1 MSKSKAKTLADAEA
15 AIRNGGK
22 KSAPAPEPTEPAT
35 EQEQAADGSNNLSFG
50 DLADGGSAKKV
61 LTGAVP
67 MSDLSVQEG
76 FNPRN
81 SLGVLDE
88 LVASIKAEGLL
99 SSLVVR
105 PSTPEEATTP
115 YIIVAGHRRF
125 AALVQIAYNKLVPV
139 IIRADLAGDP
149 LRAKA
154 VSVAENSEDGR
165 VNLNSIEI
173 GRVAAELVAGGW
185 SVDKIAKGLAV
196 HPQKVRRALKIVE
209 LPADVQS
216 LVSSDKLAA
225 NAALEYAK
233 LDDNTRAA
241 VSAELHHGMTI
252 DDIKSLRKKAEIKAA
267 NEAKAP
273 EDNGEGSEGGEGGET
288 GAPTAQEGLA
298 KGNKPVLGAWKGSKQ
313 KQAQITELA
322 RTIANATPE
331 EQASQDYYEVRGALA
346 ALLWDRGDIDRIV
359 LPADD
364 SKKKEDRATLKAFN
378 HVVQSAQA
386 AAEQA

>member
-1 MSKSKAKTLADAEA
+1 
-15 AIRNGGK
+15 
-22 KSAPAPEPTEPAT
+22 
-35 EQEQAADGSNNLSFG
+35 
-50 DLADGGSAKKV
+50 
-61 LTGAVP
+61 
-67 MSDLSVQEG
+67 
-76 FNPRN
+76 
-81 SLGVLDE
+81 
-88 LVASIKAEGLL
+88 
-99 SSLVVR
+99 
-105 PSTPEEATTP
+105 
-115 YIIVAGHRRF
+115 
-125 AALVQIAYNKLVPV
+125 
-139 IIRADLAGDP
+139 
-149 LRAKA
+149 
-154 VSVAENSEDGR
+154 
-165 VNLNSIEI
+165 
-173 GRVAAELVAGGW
+173 
-185 SVDKIAKGLAV
+185 VDKIAKGLAV